1 MDYHKSL
8 PPWERE
14 LKPGADKREELMNSR
29 SLRGSVSWNPYRA
42 VVYGRAHHIAPYVGA
57 WIEMLSVGETLM
69 SYCIAPCMGA
79 WIETCV
85 SYNISIKEE
94 IAPRMGAWI
103 ETQFAQL
110 LYCSSILS
118 LPVRELELKRSIES
132 EVI

>member
-57 WIEMLSVGETLM
+57 WIETRVFRGLRILQEIAPYVGAWVETLM
-69 SYCIAPCMGA
+69 N
-79 WIETCV
+79 WI
-85 SYNISIKEE
+85 N
-94 IAPRMGAWI
+94 
-103 ETQFAQL
+103 
-110 LYCSSILS
+110 
-118 LPVRELELKRSIES
+118 
-132 EVI
+132 

>member
-57 WIEMLSVGETLM
+57 WVETDKTNLINQRRA
-69 SYCIAPCMGA
+69 IAPSMGA
-79 WIETCV
+79 WIETTV
-85 SYNISIKEE
+85 
-94 IAPRMGAWI
+94 
-103 ETQFAQL
+103 
-110 LYCSSILS
+110 
-118 LPVRELELKRSIES
+118 LKL
-132 EVI
+132 

>member
-79 WIETCV
+79 WIET
-85 SYNISIKEE
+85 
-94 IAPRMGAWI
+94 
-103 ETQFAQL
+103 QFAQM

-118 LPVRELELKRSIES
+118 LPVRERELKRLIES